1 MNITQLRQL
10 TLLSN
15 HTYKHLI
22 MSKIKAISFYIR
34 EFI

>member
-10 TLLSN
+10 THLSTR
-15 HTYKHLI
+15 TYKHLI